1 MHMKKLLIIFIGCF
15 VFSCQYKKQVELPV
29 FQMQDLKINN
39 IILDSVF
46 LDKDY
51 FSGVGFFSLGR
62 DQIFFVDQVFSSVI
76 SYDPEGLYQGTYLGK
91 GNGPDEQ
98 NNIHGFHPYALDNKH
113 VVLDNFELV
122 VFDENFVKVT
132 SYPIE
137 WDYSESYQDMV
148 NSPKGSMLGL
158 YELDWKSKGQN
169 TSFIIDESGSQVLL
183 PITMSHPTLNGYMS
197 EEYYQSVAILGRYD
211 LKKKMVM
218 EGFGRRSDKYLEQKF
233 VPNFDFSFFTKN
245 KNEILVSFA
254 IDPLIHVFGADGEL
268 VYKFGIEGVDI
279 RESYP
284 KTNTIEDALD
294 NYKLDLEKAGFYH
307 LIYLDEVNNLTFR
320 TYFPE
325 GAGKGYSRLQVY
337 QDKTLIGDV
346 RVPERFRILGKIGD
360 SYFADG
366 VVDEINDRLGIYKFK
381 LPTE

>member
-1 MHMKKLLIIFIGCF
+1 M
-15 VFSCQYKKQVELPV
+15 
-29 FQMQDLKINN
+29 
-39 IILDSVF
+39 ILE
-46 LDKDY
+46 KDY

-62 DQIFFVDQVFSSVI
+62 DQIFFVDQVFSTVI
-76 SYDPEGLYQGTYLGK
+76 SYDSGGLYQRTYLGK
-91 GNGPDEQ
+91 GDGPDEQ
-98 NNIHGFHPYALDNKH
+98 NNIHGFHPYALNNKH

-122 VFDENFVKVT
+122 VFDENFIKDI

-183 PITMSHPTLNGYMS
+183 PITMSHPTLNGYIS
-197 EEYYQSVAILGRYD
+197 EEYYQSVAVLGRYD
-211 LKKKMVM
+211 LKKKMVL

-233 VPNFDFSFFTKN
+233 VPNFDFSFFTKS
-245 KNEILVSFA
+245 KKEILVSFA

-268 VYKFGIEGVDI
+268 VYKFGVDGIEM

-307 LIYLDEVNNLTFR
+307 LIYLNEANNLTFR
-320 TYFPE
+320 TYFPQ
-325 GAGKGYSRLQVY
+325 GAGKGYARLQIY

-360 SYFADG
+360 FYFADG
-366 VVDEINDRLGIYKFK
+366 IVDEINDRLGFYKFK

>member
-1 MHMKKLLIIFIGCF
+1 MKRLIVISIGYIF
-15 VFSCQYKKQVELPV
+15 FSCQNEKRAELPV
-29 FQMQDLKINN
+29 FQDENMN
-39 IILDSVF
+39 IKTISIDSVI
-46 LDKDY
+46 LEKDY

-62 DQIFFVDQVFSSVI
+62 DQIFFVDQVFSTVI
-76 SYDPEGLYQGTYLGK
+76 SYDSGGLYQGTYLGK
-91 GNGPDEQ
+91 GDGPDEQ
-98 NNIHGFHPYALDNKH
+98 NNIHGFHPYALNNKH

-122 VFDENFVKVT
+122 VFDENFIKDI
-132 SYPIE
+132 SYPIK
-137 WDYSESYQDMV
+137 WDYSESYQDMI
-148 NSPKGSMLGL
+148 NSPKGTMLGL

-169 TSFIIDESGSQVLL
+169 TSFIIDESGSQVFL
-183 PITMSHPTLNGYMS
+183 PITMSHPNLNGYIS

-211 LKKKMVM
+211 LKKKMVL
-218 EGFGRRSDKYLEQKF
+218 EGIGRRSNKYLEQKF
-233 VPNFDFSFFTKN
+233 IPNFDFSFFTKS

-254 IDPLIHVFGADGEL
+254 IDPLIHVFEADGEL
-268 VYKFGIEGVDI
+268 VYKFGIEGENM
-279 RESYP
+279 RASYP

-307 LIYLDEVNNLTFR
+307 FIYLDEANNLTFR

-325 GAGKGYSRLQVY
+325 GAGKGYARVQIY

-360 SYFADG
+360 FYFADG

>member
-1 MHMKKLLIIFIGCF
+1 MKKLLAIFIGYF
-15 VFSCQYKKQVELPV
+15 IFSCQHVEHVELPV
-29 FQMQDLKINN
+29 YQQENLKIKN
-39 IILDSVF
+39 ISIDSLILE
-46 LDKDY
+46 KDY

-62 DQIFFVDQVFSSVI
+62 DQIFFVDQVFSTVI
-76 SYDPEGLYQGTYLGK
+76 SFDSEGLYQGTYLGK
-91 GNGPDEQ
+91 GGGPDEQ
-98 NNIHGFHPYALDNKH
+98 NNIHGFQPYSKDNNH

-169 TSFIIDESGSQVLL
+169 TSFIIDETSSQVLL
-183 PITMSHPTLNGYMS
+183 PITMSHPTLNGYIS
-197 EEYYQSVAILGRYD
+197 EEYYQSVAIFGRYD
-211 LKKKMVM
+211 LNKKIVL

-233 VPNFDFSFFTKN
+233 VPNFDFSFFTKS

-254 IDPLIHVFGADGEL
+254 IDPLIHVFDADGEL
-268 VYKFGIEGVDI
+268 LYKFGMEGVDI
-279 RESYP
+279 QKSYP

-307 LIYLDEVNNLTFR
+307 LIYLDDAKNLTFR

-325 GAGKGYSRLQVY
+325 GAEKGYSRLQIY

-346 RVPERFRILGKIGD
+346 RVPERFRIIGKIGD
-360 SYFADG
+360 FYFADG
-366 VVDEINDRLGIYKFK
+366 VVDEFNDRLGIYKFK
-381 LPTE
+381 LSIE

>member
-1 MHMKKLLIIFIGCF
+1 MKKLLAIFIGYF
-15 VFSCQYKKQVELPV
+15 IFSCQHVEHVELPV
-29 FQMQDLKINN
+29 YQQENLKIKN
-39 IILDSVF
+39 ISIDSLILE
-46 LDKDY
+46 KDY

-62 DQIFFVDQVFSSVI
+62 DQIFFVDQVFSTVI
-76 SYDPEGLYQGTYLGK
+76 SFDSEGLYQGTYLGK
-91 GNGPDEQ
+91 GGGPDEQ
-98 NNIHGFHPYALDNKH
+98 NNIHGFQPYSKDNNH

-169 TSFIIDESGSQVLL
+169 TSFIIDETSSQVLL
-183 PITMSHPTLNGYMS
+183 PITMSHPTLNGYIS
-197 EEYYQSVAILGRYD
+197 EEYYQSVAIFGRYD
-211 LKKKMVM
+211 LNKKIVL

-233 VPNFDFSFFTKN
+233 VPNFDFSFFTKS

-254 IDPLIHVFGADGEL
+254 IDPLIHVFDADGEL
-268 VYKFGIEGVDI
+268 LYKFGMEGVDI
-279 RESYP
+279 QKSYP

-307 LIYLDEVNNLTFR
+307 LIYLDEAKNLTFR

-325 GAGKGYSRLQVY
+325 GAEKGYSRLQIY

-346 RVPERFRILGKIGD
+346 RVPERFRIIGKIGD
-360 SYFADG
+360 FYFADG
-366 VVDEINDRLGIYKFK
+366 VVDEFNDRLGIYKFK
-381 LPTE
+381 LSIE